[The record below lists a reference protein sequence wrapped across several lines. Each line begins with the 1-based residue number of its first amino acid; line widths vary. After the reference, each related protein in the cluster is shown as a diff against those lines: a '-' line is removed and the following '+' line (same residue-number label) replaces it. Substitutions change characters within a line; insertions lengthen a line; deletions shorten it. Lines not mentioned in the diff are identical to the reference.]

1 MHAYSG
7 RTDIVMI
14 TTHPPP
20 RVYAEYEV
28 AIHQQASAYQPSI
41 GLAIKATGAPP
52 CRRSATNLHFDAWSW
67 SAPSV
72 ECENDKCSFES
83 IYQST
88 ANPKKKHFD
97 VLNILGF
104 HFESRA
110 HSKLVWK
117 CYVGVCQ
124 HEVDF
129 DWAHAL
135 SPFACHQS
143 RHNPITLLHIKYR
156 DIKALRG
163 FPLPRIV

>member
-52 CRRSATNLHFDAWSW
+52 CRRSATSLHFDAWSW

-88 ANPKKKHFD
+88 ANPKIKAFWCSLHFRIPLWIKSSLKTRLK
-97 VLNILGF
+97 VLCRCLPTRSRF
-104 HFESRA
+104 RLSTCFEPIRVS
-110 HSKLVWK
+110 
-117 CYVGVCQ
+117 
-124 HEVDF
+124 
-129 DWAHAL
+129 
-135 SPFACHQS
+135 
-143 RHNPITLLHIKYR
+143 PITS
-156 DIKALRG
+156 
-163 FPLPRIV
+163 